1 MLTLRHPRAQKHS
14 NTTEDLQQLELFLL
28 GNVLAAPHADV
39 LRRHKLAA
47 FAYAVLPEA
56 EFKRSGLHGDFVFAS
71 MNHLK
76 VKASLK
82 PLFELWA
89 DVFVDVMVFKGFFLA
104 EFLYDVPA
112 KRSYGDVDLLV
123 DAADIDTMVLQAE
136 SLGWRVSWR
145 AGVENGEAPATHV
158 SHEVLHLEHETYP
171 IRLDVHAQVTHV
183 VNARQGVQS
192 AVTEAVWQQAEVRD
206 WEGVQVLT
214 PSLVDSVLVGL
225 VMSRSWSADNWVLKA
240 QDYLDFDLLIANGVT
255 ENDLFAR
262 AQELNCNET
271 LKLFLKRC
279 NPFKQSLSLEAP
291 TQQERLMWESQIVLE
306 RGSPRLDR
314 FLVFFR
320 ELVVDCIW
328 MLPSFMLAIYYVFN
342 ALKVEALFAEES
354 ASQPIYEWRLLRLK
368 RAARVYLSVSG
379 LRWLKPE
386 PLFSLMLFVSLRR
399 LGCKAHLEQSNK
411 GLELRYS

>member
-28 GNVLAAPHADV
+28 GDVLAAPHADV

-47 FAYAVLPEA
+47 YAYAVLPEV
-56 EFKRSGLHGDFVFAS
+56 EFKRSALHNDFVFAS

-89 DVFVDVMVFKGFFLA
+89 DAYVDVLVFKGFFLA
-104 EFLYDVPA
+104 EFLYDVAA
-112 KRSYGDVDLLV
+112 KRRYGDVDLLV
-123 DAADIDTMVLQAE
+123 NAADVDAMVLQAE

-145 AGVENGEAPATHV
+145 AGVETSKASATHV

-192 AVTEAVWQQAEVRD
+192 AITKSVWQHAELRD

-214 PSLVDSVLVGL
+214 PNLVDSVLVGL

-240 QDYLDFDLLIANGVT
+240 QDYLDFDLLIAKGVT
-255 ENDLFAR
+255 QHDLFAR
-262 AQELNCNET
+262 AQELNCTET

-279 NPFKQSLSLEAP
+279 NPFKQILSLEAP
-291 TQQERLMWESQIVLE
+291 NQQERLIWESQIVLE

-314 FLVFFR
+314 FMVFFR
-320 ELVVDCIW
+320 ELVVDCVW
-328 MLPSFMLAIYYVFN
+328 MLPSFILALYYIFDG
-342 ALKVEALFAEES
+342 LKVQALLAEES
-354 ASQPIYEWRLLRLK
+354 ASKPIYEWRLLRLK
-368 RAARVYLSVSG
+368 RAARVYLGVTG

-399 LGCKAHLEQSNK
+399 LGCNAQLEQSNK